1 MPLNINISFF
11 PAFYVGPKSVHMISS
26 ALICKTQTYIETVCL
41 MLKESNPSNL
51 IWTFCAKLSLPS
63 IQRPLRSL
71 APPDCSA
78 PSPQLVEFLN
88 DQRPVSD
95 SRLPS
100 LKNLRKYLF
109 NTINQVPLTRAPEG
123 GRGRFCPLLMFFADI
138 KLTNPLIFTSSS
150 VPDQK

>member
-63 IQRPLRSL
+63 VHLELTVIKSRYG
-71 APPDCSA
+71 
-78 PSPQLVEFLN
+78 FLEVIM
-88 DQRPVSD
+88 VS
-95 SRLPS
+95 SM
-100 LKNLRKYLF
+100 
-109 NTINQVPLTRAPEG
+109 T
-123 GRGRFCPLLMFFADI
+123 
-138 KLTNPLIFTSSS
+138 
-150 VPDQK
+150 